1 MVLSDGI
8 SLTPCPRCVGHVQT
22 CDGEFVT
29 YTNASKKVAKRF
41 SVSLFLNAKL
51 KQTDFVIALKTA
63 FFVIIRTSASDAGIS
78 TQNMWMSNTR

>member
-1 MVLSDGI
+1 MYIMVLSDVI
-8 SLTPCPRCVGHVQT
+8 SLTPCLSHVQT
-22 CDGEFVT
+22 CGEFVT

-63 FFVIIRTSASDAGIS
+63 FSVIIRTSASDAGIS
-78 TQNMWMSNTR
+78 TQNIFFF